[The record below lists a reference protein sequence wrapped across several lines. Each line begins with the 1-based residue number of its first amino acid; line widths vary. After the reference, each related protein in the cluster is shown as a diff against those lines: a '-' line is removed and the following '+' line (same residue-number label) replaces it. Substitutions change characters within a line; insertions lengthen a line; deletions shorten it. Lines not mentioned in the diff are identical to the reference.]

1 MSNSGRN
8 CKSTALD
15 DANAIVYGDDRRGG
29 GVDPQD
35 GNMLKHW
42 VALVGLIALGSSPAQ
57 AGVDCTPHCDFVHDY
72 GPYDFTYERPPTYGF
87 PRCGPSGNC
96 SPYLAY
102 YGYVYPRTRIVIRPR
117 PRR

>member
-1 MSNSGRN
+1 
-8 CKSTALD
+8 
-15 DANAIVYGDDRRGG
+15 
-29 GVDPQD
+29 
-35 GNMLKHW
+35 MLKHW
-42 VALVGLIALGSSPAQ
+42 VALMGLVSLVALGSSPAQ
-57 AGVDCTPHCDFVHDY
+57 ARVDCTPHCDFVHDY

-87 PRCGPSGNC
+87 PRCGPYGNC